1 MATDI
6 IQASL
11 DFIVAFMGITTV
23 VVLYV
28 AKGKLTKGLLYSL
41 MNWMFYAVIFF
52 AMPYALLTFLL
63 SAGLITIA
71 DNRLLSLS
79 SRVFITLFFLA
90 MLRSAFYARAL
101 AEMFGFK
108 SFFPSQASVGQPT
121 DNQQKAMAPTPAKPA
136 MQQKKK

>member
-1 MATDI
+1 MAVDL

-11 DFIVAFMGITTV
+11 DFIVAFMGVTTV

-63 SAGLITIA
+63 TTGLITIA
-71 DNRLLSLS
+71 DEKLLSLS
-79 SRVFITLFFLA
+79 ARVLITLFFLA

-121 DNQQKAMAPTPAKPA
+121 ENAEKIMARKPA
-136 MQQKKK
+136 NVKKK